1 MTDQQISAEFSAPI
15 AKAPKDVW
23 ESVKDFGDLSWA
35 AAAGLGD
42 VVVNGEGVGMIR
54 CISMPGSDKPV
65 VERLVAVDQEVMSL
79 TYVVDHDS
87 LPGFKNY
94 AATAQVKPADNGAVV
109 TWSLSARAPVESAD
123 DMQVGLKGMAEGL
136 VTLFA
141 MQFSS

>member
-1 MTDQQISAEFSAPI
+1 MTDQQISAEFSASI

-23 ESVKDFGDLSWA
+23 NSVKDFGNLSWA

-54 CISMPGSDKPV
+54 YISMPGSENPV

-79 TYVVDHDS
+79 TYVVDQDS

-94 AATAQVKPADNGAVV
+94 AATAQVKPADDGAVV
-109 TWSLSARAPVESAD
+109 TWSLSARVPAESAD

>member
-23 ESVKDFGDLSWA
+23 DSVKDFGNLSWA

-42 VVVNGEGVGMIR
+42 IAVDGVGVGMIR
-54 CISMPGSDKPV
+54 YISMPGNDHPV
-65 VERLVAVDQEVMSL
+65 VERLVAVDQEVMSM

-87 LPGFKNY
+87 LPGFNNY
-94 AATAQVKPADNGAVV
+94 AATAQVKPADNGALV
-109 TWSLSARAPVESAD
+109 TWSLSARVPAESAD
-123 DMQVGLKGMAEGL
+123 DMRVGLKGMAEGL